1 MAGVDPVTLAIIGGG
16 IGAATNKDDPL
27 RGAMMG
33 ATLGYTGGTMFPGA
47 AAGGS
52 GISAATTNAAMT
64 STGTA
69 SAAANAAN
77 PYALTQGNLAA
88 GTTFKGAGSQLYP
101 ALGEQAAMSEG
112 MKASASQL
120 YSPQAAQ
127 AAGMNGMQKMYMANM
142 GLGLLNGGPKNNTVS
157 NQSMGRPGN
166 PQMVNAQPIYNL
178 AAAAPQQQRRRVIS
192 LI

>member
-1 MAGVDPVTLAIIGGG
+1 MAGVDPVTLAIIGGSV
-16 IGAATNKDDPL
+16 GAVTNKDDPL

-33 ATLGYTGGTMFPGA
+33 ATLGYTGGTLFPGT

-52 GISAATTNAAMT
+52 GISAATANTAGAAAGSSGISATTGSTAMT

-77 PYALTQGNLAA
+77 PYAITQGNLAA
-88 GTTFKGAGSQLYP
+88 
-101 ALGEQAAMSEG
+101 SEG
-112 MKASASQL
+112 LKASASQL

-127 AAGMNGMQKMYMANM
+127 AAGMNGMQKLYMANM

-178 AAAAPQQQRRRVIS
+178 AAAAPQQQQRRRVIS